1 MDMRRSP
8 FYRIVDG
15 ASIYQGKRVPTI
27 RMILEIGG
35 SERNMARLG
44 AALLNSG
51 ARLIESRIEGATYL
65 PNRYG
70 RAHCIVEMPF
80 PCYSRFVGIVGL
92 DAVVV
97 QRQDELEAK

>member
-1 MDMRRSP
+1 MTP
-8 FYRIVDG
+8 FYRVVDG
-15 ASIYQGKRVPTI
+15 ASVHQGKRVPTI

-44 AALLNSG
+44 AALVNSG
-51 ARLIESRIEGATYL
+51 ARLIESRVEGATYL

-70 RAHCIVEMPF
+70 RAHCIVEMPL
-80 PCYSRFVGIVGL
+80 PAYSRFVAIVGL

-97 QRQDELEAK
+97 QRRAEELEAK